1 MEFFAAMEYWHW
13 LVFGLVLLILEM
25 FAPGAIL
32 LWLGIAALV
41 VGSLMLFLGEL
52 LNPQWQWLIFSVFSV
67 ISILAWRSYS
77 KKHKLNDPDEESSL
91 NNRGKSLIGKEFT
104 LATAIE
110 NGVGKAKVGDT
121 YWRVT
126 GPDLPQGSKIRV
138 VGFEGATLKVETA
151 KVENNK

>member
-1 MEFFAAMEYWHW
+1 MEFFANAEYWHW

-41 VGSLMLFLGEL
+41 VGTLLLFLGQHFSPE
-52 LNPQWQWLIFSVFSV
+52 WQWIVFAVFSV
-67 ISILAWRSYS
+67 ISILLWRGYS
-77 KKHKLNDPDEESSL
+77 KKRQKEQPEEEGSL
-91 NNRGKSLIGKEFT
+91 NQRGKSLIGQTFT

-110 NGVGKAKVGDT
+110 DGVGKAKVGDT

-126 GPDLPQGSKIRV
+126 GPDLPQGDKVKV
-138 VGFEGATLKVETA
+138 VGFEGATLKVE
-151 KVENNK
+151 KG

>member
-1 MEFFAAMEYWHW
+1 MEFFANAEYWHW

-41 VGSLMLFLGEL
+41 VGTLLLFLGQHFSPE
-52 LNPQWQWLIFSVFSV
+52 WQWIVFAVFSV
-67 ISILAWRSYS
+67 VSILLWRGYS
-77 KKHKLNDPDEESSL
+77 KKRQKEQPEEEGSL
-91 NNRGKSLIGKEFT
+91 NQRGKSLIGQTFT

-110 NGVGKAKVGDT
+110 DGVGKAKVGDP

-126 GPDLPQGSKIRV
+126 GPDLPQGDKVKV
-138 VGFEGATLKVETA
+138 VGFEGATLKVE
-151 KVENNK
+151 KG

>member
-1 MEFFAAMEYWHW
+1 MEFFSNAEYWHW
-13 LVFGLVLLILEM
+13 MVFGLVLLILEM

-41 VGSLMLFLGEL
+41 VGTLLLFLGEHFS
-52 LNPQWQWLIFSVFSV
+52 PEWQWIVFSIFSVV
-67 ISILAWRSYS
+67 SIVVWRSYS
-77 KKHKLNDPDEESSL
+77 KKHKLNEPEDDSSL
-91 NNRGKSLIGKEFT
+91 NNRGKSLIGQTFT

-126 GPDLPQGSKIRV
+126 GPDTPQGEKVKV
-138 VGFEGATLKVETA
+138 VGFEGATLKVEQLT
-151 KVENNK
+151 

>member
-1 MEFFAAMEYWHW
+1 MEFFANAEYWHW

-41 VGSLMLFLGEL
+41 VGTLLLFLGQHFSPE
-52 LNPQWQWLIFSVFSV
+52 WQWIVFAVFSV
-67 ISILAWRSYS
+67 VSILLWRGYS
-77 KKHKLNDPDEESSL
+77 KKRQKEQPEEEGSL
-91 NNRGKSLIGKEFT
+91 NQRGKSLIGQTFT

-110 NGVGKAKVGDT
+110 DGVGKAKVGDT

-126 GPDLPQGSKIRV
+126 GPDLPQGDKVKV
-138 VGFEGATLKVETA
+138 VGFEGATLKVE
-151 KVENNK
+151 KG